1 MLEQAQYPTNLPNS
15 ANHLHGEL
23 IRPNHR
29 SYDVARKVWNG
40 MVDKYPALI
49 VRCADQADVVSAIR
63 FAQSQHLSA
72 AVRSGGHSLS
82 GGSTCDGG
90 IVIDLSRMKHMSI
103 DPERSTAHAQA
114 GLTLAEFVQATQEF
128 SLATTTGT
136 VGGTGLAG
144 LTLGGGLG
152 WLMGKYGLTIDNLL
166 SVDLVTAGGYLLRAS
181 AGENP
186 DLFWGVRGGG
196 GNFGIVTSFEFQL
209 HPVSSVLAGKV
220 MYPITKAR
228 EVLRF
233 YRDYTSSAPDELTAS
248 ACLSTTSTG
257 LQVIGINLCYCGSLA
272 EGERAI
278 SAVRKFDTPI
288 LDLIRPRSYLNLI
301 SQADAGA
308 PYGRCYYQKASTLT
322 HLSDEAIETIV
333 DFSARC
339 TSPFSHVLLQHVHG
353 AATRIDPTETAF
365 ALREESYVM
374 SIVAAWDGGETAERH
389 IDWVEAFW
397 SGMEPFVSSGVY
409 ANFLGNEGEGRV
421 RAAYG
426 VNYERL
432 VALKNTYD
440 PTNFFALNQN
450 IKPTIS
456 IQPGG

>member
-15 ANHLHGEL
+15 ANRLDGEL
-23 IRPNHR
+23 IRPNDR
-29 SYDVARKVWNG
+29 GYDVARKVWNG

-103 DPERSTAHAQA
+103 DPERSTARAQA

-128 SLATTTGT
+128 GLATTTGT

-257 LQVIGINLCYCGSLA
+257 LPVIGINLCYCGSLA

-308 PYGRCYYQKASTLT
+308 PYGRCYYQKASSLT

-339 TSPFSHVLLQHVHG
+339 TPPFSHVLLQHVHG

-389 IDWVEAFW
+389 IDWVETFW
-397 SGMEPFVSSGVY
+397 RGMEPFVSSGVY